1 MKPSR
6 RTLIATCILSIA
18 ISTSSALAVDGTKAT
33 LGVATTKRSTVVVD
47 HAPRVMIESTY
58 GDVAVEPWFHDKV
71 SVVTETR
78 GGTVK
83 AQVLRLE
90 NNTILV
96 SIAPTEQ
103 LTESTAPRVKHT
115 VYVPTMSALTMFID
129 RGSATVRDVAG
140 AVECNVNGGDV
151 RLLDV
156 DNVRELTCSG
166 GTAYNVVRT
175 PDGLVDV
182 PADTIQ

>member
-1 MKPSR
+1 MKSSR
-6 RTLIATCILSIA
+6 RSLIATCILSIA
-18 ISTSSALAVDGTKAT
+18 ICTSPALAVDGTKAT
-33 LGVATTKRSTVVVD
+33 FGAAMMKRSTVVVD
-47 HAPRVMIESTY
+47 HAPRVLIESSY
-58 GDVAVEPWFHDKV
+58 GDVTVEPWLHDKV
-71 SVVTETR
+71 SVVTDTR
-78 GGTVK
+78 SGTIN
-83 AQVLRLE
+83 AQVIRLE
-90 NNTILV
+90 NNTILI
-96 SIAPTEQ
+96 SIEPSEQ
-103 LTESTAPRVKHT
+103 LTESTAPRVKHV
-115 VYVPTMSALTMFID
+115 VYVPTMSALTMFVD

-175 PDGLVDV
+175 PDGLVDI